1 MIAATGFA
9 RTTTR
14 PLARLALL
22 LKCYGA
28 WMVRAEQAFA
38 HWQRS
43 GGAGVSHEMY
53 WQDYLAASEKAA
65 RMFSRHNRLVTAL
78 IAPGCSICDQP
89 LLPHEDADDPTR
101 EPYGLLHAGL
111 AHRSCCQE
119 AAWQATAGKM
129 AAESAYHEAIGTGR
143 FGDQP

>member
-28 WMVRAEQAFA
+28 WMVRAEQHFKCWQADGPQREA
-38 HWQRS
+38 HWRI
-43 GGAGVSHEMY
+43 
-53 WQDYLAASEKAA
+53 YLAASEKAA

-78 IAPGCSICDQP
+78 IAPACSICGESV
-89 LLPHEDADDPTR
+89 LPSEDVDDPTR
-101 EPYGLLHAGL
+101 EPYGLLNAGL

-119 AAWQATAGKM
+119 AAWQATQGRH
-129 AAESAYHEAIGTGR
+129 AANAAYQQAIGTGR
-143 FGDQP
+143 FGDQS